1 MKDRLFDLAH
11 GTQQA
16 GVIACGDFGRVLR
29 VCHEPLVAF
38 FQDALGPVGQRVAVA
53 LWYSMPF
60 ST

>member
-1 MKDRLFDLAH
+1 MKDRLFDLAQ

-16 GVIACGDFGRVLR
+16 GVVACGDFGRVLR

-38 FQDALGPVGQRVAVA
+38 FQDALGPVAQRVAVA